1 MTTVLVILLELNCFM
16 GSNCIDEVVDWSLK
30 RLVELMDDDNVSIDD
45 YNSFVKEYGDFINI
59 AMGEGFEGDGFMS
72 VPCDR

>member
-1 MTTVLVILLELNCFM
+1 
-16 GSNCIDEVVDWSLK
+16 
-30 RLVELMDDDNVSIDD
+30 MDDDNVSIDD